1 MIKASIFRGLLAAT
15 LVCCVPIPG
24 IAAKLS
30 SIGEFSGSYRNLFL
44 AGDTPA
50 GDFVQTD
57 SNRLRLQW
65 RKNTGAWSAYVAYD
79 NEFLVGGL
87 LATPAFQA
95 ATRTPDPTWLDAD
108 AAIVQHSHVFWRH
121 RLYRGWLAWE
131 QDALLLK
138 IGRQRIAW
146 GSGRLWNPTDRFN
159 PVDPTALELD
169 QKTGADSIL
178 GEWRYSD
185 SGALQIVTAPGRGQH
200 KLSRKTA
207 FRMRDTFGE
216 MDVSMLAGRI
226 GSETVFGADLAA
238 NVSGGGLHGELLH
251 ARPANS
257 ASYSQLS
264 AGYEYTLSNRLL
276 PEGLYLLGEYFFNGA
291 AKRLALPG
299 AAERLNSR
307 VRHLFGMAAG
317 YDITPLIRIEISSI
331 IDVVKGSAFIAPRVT
346 WSLAENWQ
354 LSAFV
359 LAFGGHAGSE
369 FGDRANVYTAQ
380 LDVYF

>member
-1 MIKASIFRGLLAAT
+1 MRRTILQTFLICCLTIACLPIAGMAAGVYS
-15 LVCCVPIPG
+15 L
-24 IAAKLS
+24 
-30 SIGEFSGSYRNLFL
+30 GEFSGSYRNLFL

-50 GDFVQTD
+50 GNFVQTD
-57 SNRLRLQW
+57 SNRLRLEW
-65 RKNTGAWSAYVAYD
+65 RKNAGAWSAYVAYD
-79 NEFLVGGL
+79 NEWLAGGL
-87 LATPAFQA
+87 VATPTFQA
-95 ATRTPDPTWLDAD
+95 ASRIPDPTWLDAD
-108 AAIVQHSHVFWRH
+108 AAIVQRSHAFWRH

-131 QDALLLK
+131 QDAVLLK

-169 QKTGADSIL
+169 QKTGADSLL

-185 SGALQIVTAPGRGQH
+185 SGAVQIVAAPGRGQH
-200 KLSRKTA
+200 NVSRKTA
-207 FRMRDTFGE
+207 LRMRDTFAE
-216 MDVSMLAGRI
+216 ADVSLLAGRI

-238 NVSGGGLHGELLH
+238 NLAGGGLHGELLH

-257 ASYSQLS
+257 APYSQLS
-264 AGYEYTLSNRLL
+264 AGYEYTLSNSLL

-291 AKRLALPG
+291 AKRLTLPG
-299 AAERLNSR
+299 ATERLNSR

-317 YDITPLIRIEISSI
+317 YDMTPLVRLEVSSI
-331 IDVVKGSAFIAPRVT
+331 IDAVKGSSFIAPRIT

-359 LAFGGHAGSE
+359 LTFSGHAGSE
-369 FGDRANVYTAQ
+369 FGDRANIYTAQ